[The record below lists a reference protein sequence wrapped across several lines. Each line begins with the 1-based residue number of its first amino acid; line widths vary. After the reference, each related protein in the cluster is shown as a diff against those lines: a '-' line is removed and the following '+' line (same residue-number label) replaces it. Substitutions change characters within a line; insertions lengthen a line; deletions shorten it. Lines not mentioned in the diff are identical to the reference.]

1 MTRSRE
7 FCDSDSRQASPGN
20 DHAVADLN
28 LTELVLRR
36 TRDKLGDPN
45 SWKSPSGY
53 PDSLALCVIDSI
65 QSLGVRYS
73 TVEHVVQRYRAAR
86 PGAADTDG
94 PAELLSTFDD
104 SGVVDGWARDIGN
117 RNRTSTQPGAPLKA
131 LAIKEAA
138 SVVERAGVSSPE
150 ALRALGPEQL
160 AEVKAGWLRVSG
172 QRSGISW
179 RYFLMLA
186 GVPGVKAD
194 RMICRFVQNATGKTK
209 PAIAPGVA
217 AQAVAGAALRLNVS
231 ATTLDHAIW
240 RWQSRCG

>member
-1 MTRSRE
+1 MNPT
-7 FCDSDSRQASPGN
+7 
-20 DHAVADLN
+20 
-28 LTELVLRR
+28 
-36 TRDKLGDPN
+36 
-45 SWKSPSGY
+45 GY
-53 PDSLALCVIDSI
+53 PDSLALCIIDSI

-86 PGAADTDG
+86 PGAAATDG
-94 PAELLSTFDD
+94 PDELLSTFDERD
-104 SGVVDGWARDIGN
+104 GVDRWAQDIGN

-131 LAIKEAA
+131 SAIRGAA
-138 SVVERAGVSSPE
+138 SFIEGAGVATPA

-160 AEVKAGWLRVSG
+160 ALLKAGWIRLPG

-194 RMICRFVQNATGKTK
+194 RMICRFVQNASGKTK
-209 PAIAPGVA
+209 PAIAPGA
-217 AQAVAGAALRLNVS
+217 AGQAVETAARRLDVS

-240 RWQSRCG
+240 RWQSGRV

>member
-1 MTRSRE
+1 MT
-7 FCDSDSRQASPGN
+7 DP
-20 DHAVADLN
+20 N

-36 TRDKLGDPN
+36 IRDKLGDPGT
-45 SWKSPSGY
+45 WKSPTGY
-53 PDSLALCVIDSI
+53 SDSLALCIIDSI

-73 TVEHVVQRYRAAR
+73 TVEDVIQRYRAAR

-94 PAELLSTFDD
+94 PTELLATFDD
-104 SGVVDGWARDIGN
+104 SAGVDGWARDIGN

-131 LAIKEAA
+131 SAIKEAA
-138 SVVERAGVSSPE
+138 SLVERLGVSSPVM
-150 ALRALGPEQL
+150 LRALVTEQL
-160 AEVKAGWLRVSG
+160 AEVKAGWLRVPG

-194 RMICRFVQNATGKTK
+194 RMICRFVQNASGQAK
-209 PAIAPGVA
+209 PVVAPGA
-217 AQAVAGAALRLNVS
+217 AGQAVEAAARRLNVS

-240 RWQSRCG
+240 RWQSRRS

>member
-1 MTRSRE
+1 
-7 FCDSDSRQASPGN
+7 
-20 DHAVADLN
+20 VADPN
-28 LTELVLRR
+28 LTELLLRR
-36 TRDKLGDPN
+36 VRDKLGDPDT
-45 SWKSPSGY
+45 WKIPTGY

-94 PAELLSTFDD
+94 PAELLATFD
-104 SGVVDGWARDIGN
+104 GLGGVDGWAGDIGN

-131 LAIKEAA
+131 SAIKEAA
-138 SVVERAGVSSPE
+138 SFLARAGVSSPV

-160 AEVKAGWLRVSG
+160 AEVKAGWLRVPG

-194 RMICRFVQNATGKTK
+194 RMICRFVQNASGKTR

-217 AQAVAGAALRLNVS
+217 AQVVEGAALRLDVA

-240 RWQSRCG
+240 RWQSRRV